1 MRIFGKR
8 YPVLYLIMALLGI
21 ALIIGL
27 VAFPARTRLV
37 TSAPLAACPP
47 IPTDVNS
54 TANSGCGT
62 LRYALSQA
70 QPIPGSNQVNITLAA
85 GSIIIISSGGLV
97 VPAGISITTTAPC
110 NPATGPAIAING
122 TGLNG
127 TGVGL
132 TLNGGSTISGVRVMG
147 FNGLQIK
154 ANAGLNGLT
163 CVKASRNLN
172 DLNITLAPKSG
183 NLATGANN
191 LTYTLT
197 PLDSNKRISGF
208 TLDINTTGPLNITS
222 VAPVE
227 PNPSQPVFT
236 QIKVQQ
242 VSAQHFIA
250 TYVINKPINLLL
262 QTVQVTVGTQ
272 ATAAGNTTV
281 TIATSNS
288 QVVGNIFNYKYG
300 YFIIEQGSYTIS

>member
-1 MRIFGKR
+1 
-8 YPVLYLIMALLGI
+8 
-21 ALIIGL
+21 
-27 VAFPARTRLV
+27 
-37 TSAPLAACPP
+37 
-47 IPTDVNS
+47 
-54 TANSGCGT
+54 
-62 LRYALSQA
+62 
-70 QPIPGSNQVNITLAA
+70 
-85 GSIIIISSGGLV
+85 
-97 VPAGISITTTAPC
+97 
-110 NPATGPAIAING
+110 
-122 TGLNG
+122 
-127 TGVGL
+127 
-132 TLNGGSTISGVRVMG
+132 MG

-227 PNPSQPVFT
+227 PNPPQPVFT
-236 QIKVQQ
+236 QIKVRQ
-242 VSAQHFIA
+242 VLAQHFIA

-288 QVVGNIFNYKYG
+288 QVMGNIFNYKYG